1 MNEALGSMME
11 KPKHALGGLTSGLK
25 CIAAGTV
32 AGAVGLVA
40 MPVMGAKEAGI
51 KGFAAGVGKGLAGA
65 VALPVAGAVA
75 GAVQITRGVANTP
88 GAMAS
93 TAAGKQWDA
102 EKRRWQHYSLPAE
115 VAELEEE
122 EREVKEKEAG
132 QKKKRAERRMKAGDV
147 KDMGYYDALSVS
159 PDATP
164 SEIKKSYMQLARKMH
179 PDKNPDDPDAK
190 LKFQKIGEAYQVL
203 SNEEARARYDARG
216 KEGLDEANFM
226 DASTFYQMV
235 FGSENFEDFVGEL
248 QLASLVSSMEGDEPS
263 MNGMKLKQ
271 RKREV
276 HCATKLVELL
286 ATAYEPPAP
295 KLEASSSRDDVPDD
309 DATAATA
316 ATAAADAA
324 APSTEAPT
332 TADSRAG
339 GGVAVGTTV
348 TITGLVGAAHHNGKL
363 GTVTAFDAE
372 TGRYVVKLEGFEGGL
387 GGESLRVKPENL
399 ATDAT
404 DESAEAKE
412 EHSAPPAYG
421 APAAAEPAAAA
432 PAAAEGGA
440 AAKASA
446 AGSSAAHAKKGA
458 ADGKAAE
465 RRRGGLER
473 AAQLGG
479 VKLRPDF
486 DAEVAALC
494 TDLGHTMF
502 GEMLL
507 HTIGGVYVTSA
518 QRHLGK
524 APSKFVDGSRA
535 YWKQKRHTWGTHVNA
550 ARSMV
555 KMYKASKNVKEDEK
569 KMPESKDMAVF
580 LEGAWNVSVVDVE
593 STLRHICKKVLTDT
607 SVSKAQLNLRAEAMQ
622 RVGLVFLNAESPDSL
637 TDDGKKKTLR
647 ESLEAFIGPLSGMG
661 PGGYDDDEE
670 THSATLTKQKGGGVG
685 FEVGP
690 DNAVTSVAA
699 GSEAETAGVAVGD
712 RVVAID
718 GEPLGTPVADSALGS
733 AAAAIAKLK
742 EGAKVV
748 VGLHSAA
755 KRATSMLPEG
765 MLVTITGLVGA
776 AQHNG
781 KRGAIIAFDGD
792 GGRYVVVLED
802 GETIKVQPKNVEPL
816 LDFGGTGGGT
826 GGGAAASADKSFGR
840 DDLEAMSVKELK
852 ALMAKRGLSGE
863 GCIEKADFVNHIFLA
878 QPQ

>member
-11 KPKHALGGLTSGLK
+11 KPKHALGGLTSGLQ
-25 CIAAGTV
+25 CVAAGAV
-32 AGAVGLVA
+32 AGVVGLVA
-40 MPVMGAKEAGI
+40 MPVMGAKEAGV
-51 KGFAAGVGKGLAGA
+51 KGFAAGVGKGVAGA

-88 GAMAS
+88 NAIAS
-93 TAAGKQWDA
+93 SAAGKQWDA

-122 EREVKEKEAG
+122 EREVKEKEAE

-147 KDMGYYDALSVS
+147 KDMGYYDALNVS

-164 SEIKKSYMQLARKMH
+164 GEIKKSYMQLARKMH

-216 KEGLDEANFM
+216 KEGLEEANFM

-248 QLASLVSSMEGDEPS
+248 QLASLVASMDGDEPS
-263 MNGMKLKQ
+263 MNGVKLKQ

-295 KLEASSSRDDVPDD
+295 KPEASSTRDTVPAADAD
-309 DATAATA
+309 ADATADAPSADAPAAA
-316 ATAAADAA
+316 AT
-324 APSTEAPT
+324 P
-332 TADSRAG
+332 G
-339 GGVAVGTTV
+339 GGVAVGVAV

-399 ATDAT
+399 ALA
-404 DESAEAKE
+404 
-412 EHSAPPAYG
+412 SAPPAKEEEG
-421 APAAAEPAAAA
+421 SAPPAAAA
-432 PAAAEGGA
+432 PAAEADDA
-440 AAKASA
+440 AASPAKASA
-446 AGSSAAHAKKGA
+446 AGSSAAHAKKGV
-458 ADGKAAE
+458 ADKADKAGKAGKKK
-465 RRRGGLER
+465 RDGLER
-473 AAQLGG
+473 AAQLSG
-479 VKLRPDF
+479 VTLRPEFED
-486 DAEVAALC
+486 EVTQLC
-494 TDLGHTMF
+494 TELGHTTF

-535 YWKQKRHTWGTHVNA
+535 YWKQQRHVGGTYFNA

-555 KMYKASKNVKEDEK
+555 RMYKASKNVKEDEK

-580 LEGAWNVSVVDVE
+580 LEGAWNVSVVEVE

-622 RVGLVFLNAESPDSL
+622 RVGLIFLKAESPESL

-670 THSATLTKQKGGGVG
+670 THAATLTKQKDGGVG

-690 DNAVTSVAA
+690 DNTVTSVAA
-699 GSEAETAGVAVGD
+699 GSEAETAGVQVGD

-718 GEPLGTPVADSALGS
+718 GEPLGAPVADSSLGS
-733 AAAAIAKLK
+733 AAAALAKLK
-742 EGAKVV
+742 DGATVV

-765 MLVTITGLVGA
+765 MPVTITGLVGA

-781 KRGAIIAFDGD
+781 KRGAIVAFDGEA
-792 GGRYVVVLED
+792 GRYVVFLED
-802 GETIKVQPKNVEPL
+802 GETIKVQPKNVEPI
-816 LDFGGTGGGT
+816 LDFGGMDMGGMGGMGGST
-826 GGGAAASADKSFGR
+826 GGAAASADRSFSR
-840 DDLEAMSVKELK
+840 DELEAMSVKELK
-852 ALMAKRGLSGE
+852 ALMTKRGLSGE

>member
-309 DATAATA
+309 AATA

-387 GGESLRVKPENL
+387 GGESGGRCGGCAGGEQKNDSPEMQL
-399 ATDAT
+399 
-404 DESAEAKE
+404 
-412 EHSAPPAYG
+412 
-421 APAAAEPAAAA
+421 
-432 PAAAEGGA
+432 
-440 AAKASA
+440 
-446 AGSSAAHAKKGA
+446 AHAT
-458 ADGKAAE
+458 
-465 RRRGGLER
+465 
-473 AAQLGG
+473 
-479 VKLRPDF
+479 PSWS
-486 DAEVAALC
+486 
-494 TDLGHTMF
+494 
-502 GEMLL
+502 
-507 HTIGGVYVTSA
+507 YV
-518 QRHLGK
+518 
-524 APSKFVDGSRA
+524 APSWSYVAPSWSYG
-535 YWKQKRHTWGTHVNA
+535 
-550 ARSMV
+550 RSLHRL
-555 KMYKASKNVKEDEK
+555 YA
-569 KMPESKDMAVF
+569 
-580 LEGAWNVSVVDVE
+580 
-593 STLRHICKKVLTDT
+593 
-607 SVSKAQLNLRAEAMQ
+607 
-622 RVGLVFLNAESPDSL
+622 
-637 TDDGKKKTLR
+637 
-647 ESLEAFIGPLSGMG
+647 PL
-661 PGGYDDDEE
+661 
-670 THSATLTKQKGGGVG
+670 
-685 FEVGP
+685 
-690 DNAVTSVAA
+690 
-699 GSEAETAGVAVGD
+699 
-712 RVVAID
+712 
-718 GEPLGTPVADSALGS
+718 
-733 AAAAIAKLK
+733 
-742 EGAKVV
+742 
-748 VGLHSAA
+748 
-755 KRATSMLPEG
+755 
-765 MLVTITGLVGA
+765 
-776 AQHNG
+776 
-781 KRGAIIAFDGD
+781 
-792 GGRYVVVLED
+792 
-802 GETIKVQPKNVEPL
+802 
-816 LDFGGTGGGT
+816 
-826 GGGAAASADKSFGR
+826 AAS
-840 DDLEAMSVKELK
+840 
-852 ALMAKRGLSGE
+852 
-863 GCIEKADFVNHIFLA
+863 
-878 QPQ
+878 